1 MQRQRRTP
9 KFSRDEVIVKIIG
22 PPRLVKA
29 LREELSHRYQVVKD
43 APLIYN
49 EGGRGIHTFL
59 TLKLEEADLR

>member
-9 KFSRDEVIVKIIG
+9 RFNRDEVVVKIIG

-29 LREELSHRYQVVKD
+29 LREELSRRYLVVKD

-59 TLKLEEADLR
+59 TLKLEEAELK